1 MRRARIGVI
10 GGSGLYRME
19 GLTNVSEVSI
29 ETPFGAPSDAFLIGR
44 LGEVEVAFLA
54 RHGRSHSLLPHE
66 VPYRANIHAFK
77 QLGVEY
83 LISVSAV
90 GSLQEDIRPLDLVL
104 PRQFLDLTKQRSST
118 FFGGGAV
125 AHVSMADPV
134 CAQLEQTMADAAAE
148 VASNDVQVH
157 RGGTYVCIE
166 GPAFSTRAESHWYRS
181 MNASVIGMTNMP
193 EAKLAREAEIAYAT
207 LALVTDWDCW
217 HPHQACVTAELA
229 IANLQQNATRAQQVV
244 SATVRRLAE
253 LWPESLA
260 HHALDSALVTPPSAI
275 PEATRQRLSA
285 LLARFDTSAQSNAL
299 AK

>member
-275 PEATRQRLSA
+275 PEATRQRLGV